1 MSFFPF
7 FQWCDATAIGAAIR
21 NSRWLF
27 PLVESI
33 HLLGLTVLL
42 GTVIVLDL
50 RLLGLGLRRQP
61 VARVAAGLSGL
72 MAGSV
77 VVMLG
82 TGLLLFLSEA
92 LKCYASPPFRVK
104 MLFLFTAILFHYT
117 AFRAIAKDKRAEAR
131 PILSKLVGVVSFALW
146 MGVGLA
152 GRAIGFY

>member
-1 MSFFPF
+1 MSFLPF
-7 FQWCDATAIGAAIR
+7 FQWCDATAIGVAIR
-21 NSRWLF
+21 SSRWLF

-50 RLLGLGLRRQP
+50 RLLGLGLRRQS
-61 VARVAAGLSGL
+61 VARVASGLSGL

-77 VVMLG
+77 VVMLT

-117 AFRAIAKDKRAEAR
+117 AFRTIVKDKRAEAR
-131 PILSKLVGVVSFALW
+131 PMLSKLVGVVSFSLW